1 MALLIAVENGI
12 IMPFTI
18 MLLDIGR
25 SGPGELWRAPISAAM
40 AILRNP
46 VVMSVLVGAATAVLG
61 VTLPTLLDGLVVLV
75 RGANVPCALFALGAT
90 LAGLPLAER
99 LRETG
104 AMVALKLL
112 VYPALVFGIMALL
125 FDVDPAWRAIAVL
138 SAAMPM
144 GANVY
149 VVAARYEVYVAR
161 ASTAVLLSTIVAV
174 VTVSILAVL
183 LAGSSAAP
191 QLAT

>member
-1 MALLIAVENGI
+1 
-12 IMPFTI
+12 
-18 MLLDIGR
+18 
-25 SGPGELWRAPISAAM
+25 M

-46 VVMSVLVGAATAVLG
+46 VVMSVLAGAATALLG
-61 VTLPTLLDGLVVLV
+61 VTLPALLDGLVLLV

-104 AMVALKLL
+104 FMVALKLL
-112 VYPALVFGIMALL
+112 VYPALVFGVMTLL
-125 FDVDPAWRAIAVL
+125 PDIDPAWRAIAVL

-149 VVAARYEVYVAR
+149 LVAARYDVYVAR
-161 ASTAVLLSTIVAV
+161 ASKAVLLSTIVAV

-183 LAGSSAAP
+183 LAGSPTVP
-191 QLAT
+191 QLAS